1 MKTLVKKKKL
11 DDFFLTEKEHIENIK
26 KKRPELYK
34 LLENPSPKAR
44 LAANIYRLRNAHKIT
59 QKELADKAGIGLKT
73 FQRIETAQPD
83 SNPTMDAIA
92 ALAKSLK
99 VDIQEL
105 YEHIEI

>member
-1 MKTLVKKKKL
+1 MKTLVKKKL
-11 DDFFLTEKEHIENIK
+11 SDLFLTEKEHIENIK
-26 KKRPELYK
+26 RKRPDLYK
-34 LLENPSPKAR
+34 MLENPSPKAR
-44 LAANIYRLRNAHKIT
+44 LAANIYRLRTAHKHT

-92 ALAKSLK
+92 ALAKALK

-105 YEHIEI
+105 YKPVEI

>member
-11 DDFFLTEKEHIENIK
+11 SDLFLSEKEHVENIK
-26 KKRPELYK
+26 RKRPDLYK
-34 LLENPSPKAR
+34 LLANPTPKAR
-44 LAANIYRLRNAHKIT
+44 LAANIYRLRKARKIT

-92 ALAKSLK
+92 GLAKAVG

>member
-1 MKTLVKKKKL
+1 MKTLVKKRKPS
-11 DDFFLTEKEHIENIK
+11 DFFLSEKEHIENIK
-26 KKRPELYK
+26 RKKPELYK

-44 LAANIYRLRNAHKIT
+44 LAANIYRLRNAHKMT

-83 SNPTMDAIA
+83 SNPTLDAIA
-92 ALAKSLK
+92 ALSKALR

-105 YEHIEI
+105 YEKLEI